1 MNKIS
6 NLFLKLNPT
15 DLIVVS
21 FYILLILINTIF
33 YNKIEYWYFFI
44 FLNLCVISF
53 VFSIAYLDSVK
64 KIKIINIIHSWYLVF
79 LVLLTFKELYY
90 LNYAIHGRDYDEILI
105 QIDRFIFGIDP
116 THLLHKIA
124 NPFLTEILQIIYAS
138 FYFLPIILG
147 IDLIRTKK
155 LNAFQFLI
163 FSVVYGFFLSYVG
176 YLAMPAIGPRF
187 TLHNFHTTNI
197 EIPGLFLTNFLRD
210 WINLGESITP
220 NMLNPELYVQRDV
233 FPSGHTQMTLITMY
247 LAIKY
252 NSRLKIVLF
261 IIGSLLV
268 FSTVY
273 LRYHYVIDVF
283 AGFIFFVFTMISGYY
298 LYNYWQKKTNKKMF
312 TYKEL

>member
-1 MNKIS
+1 MNKIN

-15 DLIVVS
+15 DLIVIS
-21 FYILLILINTIF
+21 FYILLILINTF
-33 YNKIEYWYFFI
+33 FNTKIDYWYFFI
-44 FLNLCVISF
+44 FLNIGVIIF
-53 VFSIAYLDSVK
+53 VFSIAYLDSIK
-64 KIKIINIIHSWYLVF
+64 KSKIINIIHSWYLVF
-79 LVLLTFKELYY
+79 LILLTFKELYY

-105 QIDRFIFGIDP
+105 QIDRFIFGTDP
-116 THLLHKIA
+116 THFLHKFA
-124 NPFLTEILQIIYAS
+124 NPVLTEILQIVYAS

-147 IDLIRTKK
+147 IDLIKTKK

-176 YLAMPAIGPRF
+176 YLALPAIGPRF
-187 TLHNFHTTNI
+187 TLHNFHTTNL
-197 EIPGLFLTNFLRD
+197 ELPGLLLTNFLRD

-252 NSRLKIVLF
+252 NSRLKIILF
-261 IIGSLLV
+261 ITGSLLI

-283 AGFIFFVFTMISGYY
+283 AGFIFFLITMISGYS
-298 LYNYWQKKTNKKMF
+298 LYNYWQKKINKLTF
-312 TYKEL
+312 NYKEL